1 MTDKNEKEWTE
12 CVVLA
17 ERLPSNPDDLKLFI
31 DQKATLEELK
41 SVREGIDSYIEI
53 LEKESLKF
61 PH

>member
-1 MTDKNEKEWTE
+1 MTDKAKEWTE

-31 DQKATLEELK
+31 DQKATLNELK
-41 SVREGIDSYIEI
+41 AVREGIDSYIEI
-53 LEKESLKF
+53 LEAENLKF

>member
-1 MTDKNEKEWTE
+1 LTKHDKVWTE

-17 ERLPSNPDDLKLFI
+17 ERLPSTPDDLKLFI
-31 DQKATLEELK
+31 DQKATLNELK
-41 SVREGIDSYIEI
+41 AVKEGIESYIEI

>member
-1 MTDKNEKEWTE
+1 MTEENKEWTE

-41 SVREGIDSYIEI
+41 AVREGIDSYIEI
-53 LEKESLKF
+53 LEQESLKF
-61 PH
+61 SY

>member
-1 MTDKNEKEWTE
+1 M
-12 CVVLA
+12 LA

-41 SVREGIDSYIEI
+41 AVREGIDGYIEI

>member
-17 ERLPSNPDDLKLFI
+17 ERLPLNPDDLKLFI